1 MPLLIDLKPGEKV
14 IINGAVIENVGAN
27 TKIRICND
35 STLLRQ
41 KEIMSDDDANSPAAR
56 VYFCLQNAYIF
67 PEKRDHYM
75 ALFENY
81 LTEYLDACPSAQ
93 ALGQDIRD
101 EVGKGLLYR
110 ALKTSRKLL
119 THEANA
125 LQELRRSAEQLN
137 DVLDAFESLD
147 GPQSGPK
154 GAKKGG

>member
-41 KEIMSDDDANSPAAR
+41 KEIMSDPDASSPAAR

-67 PEKRDHYM
+67 PEKRSHYM
-75 ALFENY
+75 AMFEHY
-81 LTEYLDACPSAQ
+81 LSEYLEACPSAQ
-93 ALGQDIRD
+93 PIGQDIRT
-101 EVGKGLLYR
+101 EVGNANLYR

-119 THEANA
+119 AHEAKA
-125 LQELRRSAEQLN
+125 LEDLRHSAEQLN
-137 DVLDAFESLD
+137 EVLDVIEGLET
-147 GPQSGPK
+147 K
-154 GAKKGG
+154 GD